1 VPSLVWHAHVLGAFA
16 APRLKHWRQNCLEW
30 QSQVKEAL
38 RKLCGTPQ
46 SSSSYSSGSQ
56 ARSISPPICPQ
67 LLVWRVPTRHPKPL
81 SEKQLEK
88 ANPVTLGSHTQGGS
102 KSGSKKSSSWSIFGS
117 SSSSAVTRAK
127 GGEGDGGQ
135 GSPGGGGVS
144 YKKAGCDVMRERF
157 NDEARARYNPSR
169 PFVGRDLKA
178 LYRERSKGP
187 LQGEI

>member
-1 VPSLVWHAHVLGAFA
+1 MIGYLVGKKYFTSHLPKVPDPTAT
-16 APRLKHWRQNCLEW
+16 CL
-30 QSQVKEAL
+30 AGY
-38 RKLCGTPQ
+38 R
-46 SSSSYSSGSQ
+46 
-56 ARSISPPICPQ
+56 RNI
-67 LLVWRVPTRHPKPL
+67 PKPSPKSKVL
-81 SEKQLEK
+81 HTKLEK
-88 ANPVTLGSHTQGGS
+88 VNPVTLGLHTQGGS
-102 KSGSKKSSSWSIFGS
+102 KRGSKSSSWSIFGS

-178 LYRERSKGP
+178 LCRERFNDEARARYNPSRP
-187 LQGEI
+187 FM